1 MAPWLSETS
10 LAAADRDT
18 VYIVDDD
25 ADVRMSAR
33 ALLESHDLAVED
45 FASARA
51 FLEGFDG
58 DCKACL
64 LLDLNMPEMGG
75 LELLEQLRRL
85 EIAMPVIIVT
95 AQGDAKARERAR
107 VAGAFAFFEKPVDD
121 TLIATIDQ
129 ALKAA

>member
-1 MAPWLSETS
+1 VIRE
-10 LAAADRDT
+10 T

-25 ADVRMSAR
+25 SDVRESAR
-33 ALLESHDLAVED
+33 ALLESYNLTVQD
-45 FASARA
+45 FASAQA
-51 FLEGFDG
+51 FLEGFKA

-85 EIAMPVIIVT
+85 KIAMPVIIVT
-95 AQGDAKARERAR
+95 AQGDPNAKEDAQR
-107 VAGAFAFFEKPVDD
+107 AGAFAFFEKPVDAS
-121 TLIATIDQ
+121 LIATIDQ